1 MAKWE
6 DKTIDKPKE
15 PFKQKLPFVNLYND
29 YGFDYNNEMYTIPE
43 EIRDFRKKIQ
53 NEIIMEELK
62 TQNILGQHITDEIDR
77 NIENTDK
84 RAKEI
89 NENIDNTRTSIN
101 TNVDNTRTEL
111 KQEINKVNSYVVNT
125 VYPKIQTIETKIDTI
140 TNKVNEN
147 KTLLDKI
154 WSKVDSLRSAVIG

>member
-53 NEIIMEELK
+53 NEIIMEHLN
-62 TQNILGQHITDEIDR
+62 TQNTLGKHISEEADRTIQEVNDHTDVKTIEIK
-77 NIENTDK
+77 NHVTE
-84 RAKEI
+84 
-89 NENIDNTRTSIN
+89 RTNYVIN
-101 TNVDNTRTEL
+101 TLSPKIESVQTT
-111 KQEINKVNSYVVNT
+111 VNSVKTTVESNT
-125 VYPKIQTIETKIDTI
+125 SKLTEIWNKIKDI
-140 TNKVNEN
+140 TY
-147 KTLLDKI
+147 
-154 WSKVDSLRSAVIG
+154 WR